1 MQKLFAVRLRNCTAA
16 AVRSGRTAAICAL
29 FPGTPVIPRRRR
41 ERGGIRFLGIAV
53 RARRNRC
60 RKRSLARK
68 LGVGFADA
76 GARGVEPAFDG
87 VHFSGAGHRLF
98 ARACFRPWRNASAQ
112 GLRREEGRNRRS
124 LGGKSEAEAGQPA
137 ESRLQSIEPRAR
149 DL

>member
-1 MQKLFAVRLRNCTAA
+1 M
-16 AVRSGRTAAICAL
+16 
-29 FPGTPVIPRRRR
+29 
-41 ERGGIRFLGIAV
+41 GIAV